1 MAYTSTVF
9 SQLLKLLPRST
20 FQKSVS
26 QYQGDKKCR
35 TIFCWDLFI
44 ALLFGQLSQAKSL
57 RDLIEKLNSQQ
68 SHLYH
73 LGINPIKRS
82 SISDACQSRPIEVF
96 YHLFFTLLDRL
107 EQNRCAKGV
116 RQAVMLMDSTTI
128 SLCQSQYQWAEF
140 RTGKGGIKIHTLY
153 DPDAD
158 APVFFEITKGKVSD
172 CKGVRDWPVLSG
184 SLYVMDRAY
193 NGASH
198 LKDLLDQES
207 HFVVRMKK
215 NMSYQVIHSMPVNEE
230 GILEDQWVK
239 VTLKTNKALEGVML
253 RRVRFLREEDQK
265 ELVFLTSDFSRS
277 AAEIA
282 ELYKRRWK
290 IELFFKWIKQN
301 LKITRFYGQSANA
314 VYLQVLI
321 AMITYVLLRL
331 LQEAKGMTLT
341 LQQITRRLVV
351 AILQRRSLWE
361 LLSDPPDIEPE
372 EERQECFEF

>member
-9 SQLLKLLPRST
+9 SQLLKHLPRST
-20 FQKSVS
+20 FQKSVA
-26 QYQGDKKCR
+26 QYQGDKRCR
-35 TIFCWDLFI
+35 TVFCWDLFI

-57 RDLIEKLNSQQ
+57 RDLIEKLDSQQ
-68 SHLYH
+68 SHHYH

-82 SISDACQSRPIEVF
+82 SLSDACQSRPIEVF

-107 EQNRCAKGV
+107 EQNRGERSV

-158 APVFFEITKGKVSD
+158 TPVFFEITKGKVNDS
-172 CKGVRDWPVLSG
+172 KGVKDWPVLSG

-193 NGASH
+193 NGASY
-198 LKDLLDQES
+198 LKNLLDQES
-207 HFVVRMKK
+207 DFVVRMKK
-215 NMSYQVIHSMPVNEE
+215 NMSYQVIHSLPVSDE

-239 VTLKTNKALEGVML
+239 VTLSTNKALEGVML
-253 RRVRFLREEDQK
+253 RRVRFWREEDQK

-321 AMITYVLLRL
+321 GMITYVLLRL
-331 LQEAKGMTLT
+331 IQEVKGINLT
-341 LQQITRRLVV
+341 LQQITRRLFI
-351 AILQRRSLWE
+351 AILQRRCLWE
-361 LLSDPPDIEPE
+361 LLSDPPAIEPE
-372 EERQECFEF
+372 EEKQASFKF